1 MFNTAICVEKINRG
15 RRINTSDRVEVLLD
29 RNLLDQQRIENG
41 LKRIVFSV
49 DEELVFLLATIG
61 VTRYKLNAI
70 DVLTG
75 LVWFEILE
83 IGGYSYK
90 NEVFQQQFLDF
101 ALIPLPQTFCVEIKH
116 INMMRTANNRLNE
129 KHGYTTLTDLAYAK
143 PDRTEKLI
151 QLWHESGIQALR
163 ALCHFDR
170 GQKLASIGRTR
181 FWNEITRGQLNE
193 SPNT

>member
-1 MFNTAICVEKINRG
+1 MFNTAICVEKINKSRQ
-15 RRINTSDRVEVLLD
+15 INTSDRIEVLLD
-29 RNLLDQQRIENG
+29 RNLIDQQRIEKG

-75 LVWFEILE
+75 LIWFEILD

-90 NEVFQQQFLDF
+90 NEGFQKQFKNF
-101 ALIPLPQTFCVEIKH
+101 AMISLPQTFCVEIKH
-116 INMMRTANNRLNE
+116 INVMRTANNRLNE

-151 QLWHESGIQALR
+151 QMWNESGMPGLR
-163 ALCHFDR
+163 ALCHFDC
-170 GQKLASIGRTR
+170 GQKLESMGRTR
-181 FWNEITRGQLNE
+181 FWDEITRGQLNE
-193 SPNT
+193 TNT